1 MAASSSNVSSLSML
15 LIPLISIVI
24 FLSSSPVYV
33 HSFSSS
39 FDANDLS
46 MPGSCSG
53 NPSSNELLASLTT
66 SIEQIKTVTTL
77 VAGFINQFDDFR
89 LTNAVNDCIDLLD
102 FSADELSWSAS
113 ATQNPHGKDNSTG
126 NRKSDLQSWL
136 SAALG
141 NQETCR
147 DGFEGTNSFIANII
161 GTNLIQVSSLVRNV
175 LGMVCNG
182 VPSAGS
188 SSLPSRTTK
197 PAPLSK
203 ATKPSS
209 KLPPPGNHPNRKLLR
224 ADDGDIKF
232 PQWMKRADRRL
243 LQVSPSG
250 ITANAVVA
258 VDGSGTHATIMDAVL
273 AAPDSSASRY
283 VIHVKSGVYI
293 ENVEIKKKKWHIMI
307 IGDGMNSTVI
317 TGNRNFIDGWTTFR
331 SATFAVAGRGFI
343 ARDITF
349 ENTAGPEK
357 HQAVALRSDSDLSA
371 FYRCGILGYQ
381 DTLYAHSLRQ
391 FYRECK
397 ITGTV
402 DFIFGNGAAIFQN
415 CQILARKGLP
425 NQKNTITAHGRKD
438 PNQNTGF
445 SIQFSNIS
453 ADSDLFASGNMTQT
467 YLGRPWKQYSR
478 TVFMKSFMSSAIRP
492 EGWLPWDGD
501 FALDTLYY
509 GEYMNYG
516 PGAGLENRVKW
527 PGYHPLYNSTQ
538 ASFFTVGNFL
548 DGNLWLPSTG
558 VSFTAGLGE

>member
-1 MAASSSNVSSLSML
+1 MASSSNISSLSKL
-15 LIPLISIVI
+15 LHIILIISL
-24 FLSSSPVYV
+24 LSCSSPVYA

-46 MPGSCSG
+46 TAGSCSG
-53 NPSSNELLASLTT
+53 NPSSNELLASLTS

-113 ATQNPHGKDNSTG
+113 ATENPHGKDNSTG

-182 VPSAGS
+182 VPSDGS
-188 SSLPSRTTK
+188 SSLPSGTTK

-203 ATKPSS
+203 TTKPRS
-209 KLPPPGNHPNRKLLR
+209 KLPPPGTRPNRKLMR
-224 ADDGDIKF
+224 VDDGRIKF
-232 PQWMKRADRRL
+232 PSWMKRADRRL
-243 LQVSPSG
+243 FA
-250 ITANAVVA
+250 T
-258 VDGSGTHATIMDAVL
+258 DGSGTHATIMDAVL

-283 VIHVKSGVYI
+283 VIHVKQ
-293 ENVEIKKKKWHIMI
+293 EEKWHIMI
-307 IGDGMNSTVI
+307 IGDGMNSTII
-317 TGNRNFIDGWTTFR
+317 TGSRNFIDGWTTFR

-371 FYRCGILGYQ
+371 FYRCGMLGYQ

-425 NQKNTITAHGRKD
+425 NQKNTVTAHGRKD

-453 ADSDLFASGNMTQT
+453 ADSDLLGSVNTTQT
-467 YLGRPWKQYSR
+467 YLGRPWKEYSR
-478 TVFMKSFMSSAIRP
+478 TVFMKSYMSSAIRP
-492 EGWLPWDGD
+492 EGWLAWNGD

-516 PGAGLENRVKW
+516 PGAGLDNRVKW
-527 PGYHPLYNSTQ
+527 PGYHPIYNSTQ

>member
-1 MAASSSNVSSLSML
+1 MAASSSNILSSLSML
-15 LIPLISIVI
+15 LIILISL
-24 FLSSSPVYV
+24 LSCSSPVYS
-33 HSFSSS
+33 HSFSS

-46 MPGSCSG
+46 TSGSCSG
-53 NPSSNELLASLTT
+53 NPYSNEFLASLTS
-66 SIEQIKTVTTL
+66 SIEQIKTVTSL

-113 ATQNPHGKDNSTG
+113 ATENPHGKDNSTR
-126 NRKSDLQSWL
+126 NHKSDLQTWL

-182 VPSAGS
+182 VPSAS
-188 SSLPSRTTK
+188 SSSSSRTTK

-203 ATKPSS
+203 TTKPPS
-209 KLPPPGNHPNRKLLR
+209 KLPPPGTHPNRKLMR
-224 ADDGDIKF
+224 VDDGSTIRF
-232 PQWMKRADRRL
+232 PSWMKHADRRL

-250 ITANAVVA
+250 ITANAIVA
-258 VDGSGTHATIMDAVL
+258 ADGSGTHATIMDAVL

-283 VIHVKSGVYI
+283 VIYVKKGVYK
-293 ENVEIKKKKWHIMI
+293 ENVEIKKKKWHLMI
-307 IGDGMNSTVI
+307 IGDGMNSTII

-371 FYRCGILGYQ
+371 FYRCGMLGYQ

-415 CQILARKGLP
+415 CLILARKGLP
-425 NQKNTITAHGRKD
+425 NQKNTVTAHGRKD

-445 SIQFSNIS
+445 SIHFSNIS
-453 ADSDLFASGNMTQT
+453 ADSDLLGSVNTTQT
-467 YLGRPWKQYSR
+467 YLGRPWKPYSR
-478 TVFMKSFMSSAIRP
+478 TVFMKSYMSSAIRP
-492 EGWLPWDGD
+492 EGWLAWDGD
-501 FALDTLYY
+501 LALDTLYY

-516 PGAGLENRVKW
+516 PGAGLDNRVKW
-527 PGYHPLYNSTQ
+527 PGFHPIYNSTQ
-538 ASFFTVGNFL
+538 ASFFTVGQFL

-558 VSFTAGLGE
+558 VSFTEGLGE